1 MEKLLIYYIVLI
13 NIITFIIMYIDKQKA
28 IKGKYR
34 ISEKTLIYLCVLGG
48 SLGELMGMYTFRHK
62 TKHRKFT
69 IGVPILLVINILVI
83 IRMVIVKLYI

>member
-1 MEKLLIYYIVLI
+1 
-13 NIITFIIMYIDKQKA
+13 
-28 IKGKYR
+28 
-34 ISEKTLIYLCVLGG
+34 
-48 SLGELMGMYTFRHK
+48 MGMYTFRHK